1 MKIKSL
7 LILVLSLVTLTA
19 FGQDGGIKGRV
30 VSRAGRIAL
39 GDVKITMTP
48 GGTTTVS
55 DAQGNFVFENIPA
68 GEYSLQFETPEFE
81 TSNIAVRVG
90 SQMRDINA
98 VILVPDTQRQM
109 IDDAVFAEFDTETTD
124 DAQALPTSLS
134 ASKDLFNNIA
144 SYKFSEMRFN
154 VRGYDSQYQDV
165 YMNGI
170 QLNDAMTGYTPWSL
184 WSGLNDATR
193 NQEVTSG
200 IVASDAGLGGIGGT
214 TNIVTSPSQMRQG
227 LRASLVNG
235 NSMYRFRAMVTYA
248 SGHQDNG
255 WSYAFSVSTRQGG
268 NSYVNGVYY
277 NAFGYFAAVEKQFGQ
292 RHRLALTL
300 LGAPTERGAQQ
311 AATQEAY
318 DLVGNNYYNPNW
330 GWQDGKKRNAR
341 VRNNHEPVVM
351 LNYTF
356 DISDRSKLDLATSLR
371 FGMNGYSAL
380 TWQNGPD
387 PRPDYYRYLPSYFAL
402 DKNMLGA
409 A

>member
-184 WSGLNDATR
+184 WSGLN
-193 NQEVTSG
+193 
-200 IVASDAGLGGIGGT
+200 L
-214 TNIVTSPSQMRQG
+214 
-227 LRASLVNG
+227 SLI
-235 NSMYRFRAMVTYA
+235 
-248 SGHQDNG
+248 H
-255 WSYAFSVSTRQGG
+255 
-268 NSYVNGVYY
+268 
-277 NAFGYFAAVEKQFGQ
+277 
-292 RHRLALTL
+292 
-300 LGAPTERGAQQ
+300 
-311 AATQEAY
+311 
-318 DLVGNNYYNPNW
+318 
-330 GWQDGKKRNAR
+330 
-341 VRNNHEPVVM
+341 
-351 LNYTF
+351 
-356 DISDRSKLDLATSLR
+356 I
-371 FGMNGYSAL
+371 
-380 TWQNGPD
+380 
-387 PRPDYYRYLPSYFAL
+387 
-402 DKNMLGA
+402 
-409 A
+409 